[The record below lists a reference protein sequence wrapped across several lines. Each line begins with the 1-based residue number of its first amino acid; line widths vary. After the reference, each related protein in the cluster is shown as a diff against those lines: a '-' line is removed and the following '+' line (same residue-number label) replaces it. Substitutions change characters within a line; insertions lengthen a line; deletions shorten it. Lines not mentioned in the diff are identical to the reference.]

1 MCIEHLLKNLQTGIT
16 VIEINQKSKIS
27 IENTS
32 VFTIK
37 MIIHYNHDKPM
48 QVYVV
53 NSRLPVYRA
62 YYGDGL
68 GNIIAGLFTRMA
80 PKVAPIAKQLSM
92 KAIDVIRDKGI
103 SAVGDLA
110 GKAFSAAKDKL
121 VSLVNRKR
129 FSKKPTPLPSTTVMP
144 ASVSKVINSAV
155 EQKLASLV
163 TPPMSSDATSNAIMN
178 AIAGSGLASKN
189 LRRKN

>member
-1 MCIEHLLKNLQTGIT
+1 
-16 VIEINQKSKIS
+16 
-27 IENTS
+27 
-32 VFTIK
+32 
-37 MIIHYNHDKPM
+37 MIVHYNHDKPV

-68 GNIIAGLFTRMA
+68 GNTIAGLFTRMA
-80 PKVAPIAKQLSM
+80 PKVAPIAKQLGM

-110 GKAFSAAKDKL
+110 TKAFSAAKNKII
-121 VSLVNRKR
+121 SLVRPKRK
-129 FSKKPTPLPSTTVMP
+129 STPLPSTTVMP
-144 ASVSKVINSAV
+144 ASVSKEINKAV

-163 TPPMSSDATSNAIMN
+163 TPSTNQDDIANM
-178 AIAGSGLASKN
+178 IAGSGLKSRKRNSKN
-189 LRRKN
+189 VRR